1 MLKHN
6 LPTIDPGLPILE
18 RMVRAVQKVRDRLLR
33 LAEALEKAGVTYA
46 VIGGNAV
53 AAWVA
58 TVDESAVRNTQDVD
72 VLLDRRDFARVV
84 QTLEA
89 AGFIHQNVA
98 GVDLFLDGPSAG
110 PRDSVHVVFAG
121 EKVRPHYEAPAP
133 DLDEV
138 QSFPPGMKVLGLDAL
153 VRMKL
158 TSYRWKDRMH
168 LLDLVQAGLLGK
180 GALER
185 LPPVLAA
192 RLREVLENP
201 EG

>member
-1 MLKHN
+1 M
-6 LPTIDPGLPILE
+6 PAIDPALPILE
-18 RMVRAVQKVRDRLLR
+18 RMVRAVEKVRDRLLR
-33 LAEALEKAGVTYA
+33 LAAALEKAGVQYA

-72 VLLDRRDFARVV
+72 VLLDRQEFNRTIRA
-84 QTLEA
+84 LEA

-98 GVDLFLDGPSAG
+98 GVDFFLDGPSAG

-121 EKVRPHYEAPAP
+121 EKVRPHYVAPAP
-133 DLDEV
+133 DLQEA
-138 QSFPPGMKVLGLDAL
+138 QLFPPGMKVISLEAL

-168 LLDLVQAGLLGK
+168 LLDLVQAGLLVEK
-180 GALER
+180 THEK
-185 LPPVLAA
+185 LPPLLAS

-201 EG
+201 EA